1 MRLKELETMKD
12 IADKID
18 EIKLVVGAEGLKYLL
33 PHANGEQKQ
42 S

>member
-12 IADKID
+12 IADEID
-18 EIKLVVGAEGLKYLL
+18 EPELVVGLDGLQGLIPLAAGK
-33 PHANGEQKQ
+33 PE